1 MQNNYNNNEIED
13 LDDDY
18 EVYRPRKL
26 NMKKVFGAI
35 SILIIIILI
44 VSCFVV
50 IKISKNNH
58 NNELAMQEQIVIK
71 DNTNT
76 KEEESSNEDTENEE
90 KEEEE
95 EDIPPEEEIIEED
108 ETLYRDGVGSDA
120 TPFVHKNQSENQV
133 EASSETVAKSGVY
146 DGMHLQLPEHNVES
160 IKTNFLPKKNDNA
173 KEEIKNIYF
182 SDEKVVYMTFDD
194 GPSSNITPQILDIL
208 KQYDVKATFF
218 TVGKNIE
225 RYPDILKREY
235 SEGHY
240 IANHGY
246 SHSYSTIYQSK
257 DTCYQE
263 YVDTENCIKK
273 ALGNENYNSYLFRFP
288 GGSSGGKYE
297 RIKNDA
303 KDLFDTYGVPYTNW
317 NCLSGDAE
325 GKTTAEEC
333 LNEVKRTKGNQ
344 GSIILL
350 MHDASDKIQTVEA
363 LPSIIEYFKNE
374 GYTFKNFYEIFR

>member
-1 MQNNYNNNEIED
+1 MQNDYNNNEIED
-13 LDDDY
+13 LDDDF
-18 EVYRPRKL
+18 EIIRPRKL
-26 NMKKVFGAI
+26 NKKKVFGAI
-35 SILIIIILI
+35 SILVIIILI

-50 IKISKNNH
+50 IKISNNNH
-58 NNELAMQEQIVIK
+58 SKELAMQEQIVIK
-71 DNTNT
+71 DNTDT
-76 KEEESSNEDTENEE
+76 IKEEETSEEDTN
-90 KEEEE
+90 EE
-95 EDIPPEEEIIEED
+95 EDTASDEEIIEED

-120 TPFVHKNQSENQV
+120 TPFVDNNQNDDKSQTEV
-133 EASSETVAKSGVY
+133 TSETVAKSGVY

-173 KEEIKNIYF
+173 KEEIRNIYF
-182 SDEKVVYMTFDD
+182 TDEKVVYITFDD

-288 GGSSGGKYE
+288 GGSSGGKYG

-333 LNEVKRTKGNQ
+333 INEVKRTKGNQ
-344 GSIILL
+344 GGIILL
-350 MHDASDKIQTVEA
+350 MHDASDKSQTVEA
-363 LPSIIEYFKNE
+363 LPSIIEYFKDE
-374 GYTFKNFYEIFR
+374 GYSFKNFYEIFK

>member
-1 MQNNYNNNEIED
+1 MQNDYNNNEIED
-13 LDDDY
+13 LDDDF
-18 EVYRPRKL
+18 EIIRPRKL
-26 NMKKVFGAI
+26 NKKKVFGAI
-35 SILIIIILI
+35 SILVIIILI

-50 IKISKNNH
+50 IKISNNNH
-58 NNELAMQEQIVIK
+58 SKELAMQEQIVIK
-71 DNTNT
+71 DNTDT
-76 KEEESSNEDTENEE
+76 IKEEETSEEDTN
-90 KEEEE
+90 EE
-95 EDIPPEEEIIEED
+95 EDAASDEEIIEED

-120 TPFVHKNQSENQV
+120 TPFVDNNQNDDESQTDV
-133 EASSETVAKSGVY
+133 TSETVAKSGVY

-173 KEEIKNIYF
+173 KEEIRNIYF
-182 SDEKVVYMTFDD
+182 TDEKVVYITFDD

-288 GGSSGGKYE
+288 GGSSGGKYDK
-297 RIKNDA
+297 IKNEA

-333 LNEVKRTKGNQ
+333 INEVKRTKGNQ
-344 GSIILL
+344 GGIILL
-350 MHDASDKIQTVEA
+350 MHDASDKSQTVEA

-374 GYTFKNFYEIFR
+374 GYTFKNFYEIFK